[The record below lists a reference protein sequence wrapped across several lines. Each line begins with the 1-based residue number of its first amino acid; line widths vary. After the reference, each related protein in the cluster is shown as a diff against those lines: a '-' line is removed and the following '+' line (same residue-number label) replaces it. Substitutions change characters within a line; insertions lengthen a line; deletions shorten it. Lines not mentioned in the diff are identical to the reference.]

1 MHPGGRYS
9 SGFTM
14 LEVVIVITIVT
25 ILMMVGIPSF
35 QYVTTANRISAEVNG
50 LLGDMQF
57 ARAEAIKEGQT
68 VVVCASTTGTTCST
82 GNSWQNGWMVCS
94 DPGADGACD
103 AGQPVLRVQ
112 NAFTSTDTFQASG
125 NTSAVTFNRE
135 GFAVGLPGI
144 VTIALHNVTSVTAYT
159 RCLALSAV
167 GTLQVQQAGVGSC
180 T

>member
-1 MHPGGRYS
+1 
-9 SGFTM
+9 
-14 LEVVIVITIVT
+14 
-25 ILMMVGIPSF
+25 
-35 QYVTTANRISAEVNG
+35 
-50 LLGDMQF
+50 
-57 ARAEAIKEGQT
+57 
-68 VVVCASTTGTTCST
+68 
-82 GNSWQNGWMVCS
+82 
-94 DPGADGACD
+94 
-103 AGQPVLRVQ
+103 VLRVQ